1 MQLHLIV
8 LKILRTEGSILIN
21 WLKNISMENKNFLY
35 NLYYDW
41 WKNIDK
47 FIFSLILL
55 LFFIGLFFSL
65 TSTSLLVSDKLDTND
80 YSFFFKHLI
89 FILLG
94 IITIFFLSSIKQEKL
109 LKFSS
114 IIFIISLISLILV
127 PVIGIEVKGSK
138 RWIDLYFLPR
148 FQPIELVKPFLIIFI
163 SLILSSEKYSNIY
176 LKYFFTFLITLLV
189 ALLLAVQ
196 PDIGQTLLVFFS
208 WSILIFTSGIS
219 IVFLLIL
226 FLLLIFVFSYLV
238 FFVPKFEYIKN
249 RLVSFFNSETGTQNF
264 QSDKAIDSITSGGF
278 FGKGIGEGT
287 LKNRVPEAHTDYIIS
302 VISEEFGVIAIILIL
317 LLFLIFIYSVFKKVY
332 FENEEKIK
340 LILVGCISLI
350 LMQAMIH
357 IGVNIRL
364 FPTTGMT
371 LPFISYGGSSIIS
384 ISILSGIILNLTKRK
399 IN

>member
-1 MQLHLIV
+1 MEYN
-8 LKILRTEGSILIN
+8 RSI
-21 WLKNISMENKNFLY
+21 Y
-35 NLYYDW
+35 NLYYEW

-55 LFFIGLFFSL
+55 LFITGLFFSL
-65 TSTSLLVSDKLDTND
+65 VSTSLLVSDKLETND
-80 YSFFFKHLI
+80 YAFFFKHLSFVFLGIILI
-89 FILLG
+89 FIL
-94 IITIFFLSSIKQEKL
+94 SSINEEKL
-109 LKFSS
+109 FKISPV
-114 IIFIISLISLILV
+114 IFLLSLISLFLV
-127 PVIGIEVKGSK
+127 PIIGIEVNSAQ
-138 RWIDLYFLPR
+138 RWIDLYLLPR
-148 FQPIELVKPFLIIFI
+148 FQPIELVKPFLIILI
-163 SLILSSEKYSNIY
+163 SLILSSEKYTNIY
-176 LKYFFTFLITLLV
+176 LKYLFSFLITLIIG
-189 ALLLAVQ
+189 LLLAAQ

-208 WSILIFTSGIS
+208 WSVLIFISGINV
-219 IVFLLIL
+219 IFLLTSSLIL
-226 FLLLIFVFSYLV
+226 FIALYFLINFVS
-238 FFVPKFEYIKN
+238 KFAYIKN
-249 RLVSFFNSETGTQNF
+249 RLLSFFNTETGTHNA
-264 QSDKAIDSITSGGF
+264 QSEKAIDSITSGGY

-350 LMQAMIH
+350 LMQAIIH

-364 FPTTGMT
+364 LPTTGMT